1 MIRTRE
7 STKRDTES
15 SGQAV
20 VRAARVD
27 AQAALDLQRSA
38 GNAAVARLAGT
49 LARQPVVVE
58 DKAPPVLAGVAGSDV
73 ALRSS
78 PVGPRPHNRF
88 HNLVATL
95 QSDAHLVVEG
105 HEGKWMRVRV
115 ESGTALDRLTNRPT
129 NAAGL
134 TGYVSAELL
143 TRRDPPRPTTVD
155 PADYRSL
162 EAFSEAWPDRV
173 TSTERLEQLWL
184 GQSRAVWTKKA
195 LAAAGID
202 PKQWVPRAGFKHN
215 EQTFL
220 KVYRYYESLYLAD
233 NRLKWAAM
241 AKLAG
246 GEVYRGYRD
255 QILPNIKFG
264 AFLRSGDQSK
274 YTVLD
279 LVGDAYQVYAS
290 TLDIRLLEMQK
301 AIFMDLAWQ
310 HEAYREGGISALAA
324 ARARGELD
332 DGVLKAWKDIDSGEP
347 AKVNAGNKELLR
359 REQFEILQGGRG
371 GPNFYKLIQD
381 IPDNDMI
388 PEAMSEE
395 ARSPIPGGKP
405 FAAVVDDGDITKFE
419 DRWAW
424 IEKDMFPA
432 FERLDAATLRAL
444 VQKPLADLAS
454 R

>member
-1 MIRTRE
+1 
-7 STKRDTES
+7 
-15 SGQAV
+15 
-20 VRAARVD
+20 
-27 AQAALDLQRSA
+27 
-38 GNAAVARLAGT
+38 
-49 LARQPVVVE
+49 
-58 DKAPPVLAGVAGSDV
+58 
-73 ALRSS
+73 
-78 PVGPRPHNRF
+78 
-88 HNLVATL
+88 
-95 QSDAHLVVEG
+95 
-105 HEGKWMRVRV
+105 MRVRV

-129 NAAGL
+129 NASGL

-143 TRRDPPRPTTVD
+143 VRRDPPRPSTVD

-162 EAFSEAWPDRV
+162 DDFTAAWPDRV
-173 TSTERLEQLWL
+173 TSLEKLQQLWL
-184 GQSRAVWTKKA
+184 DQPRAVWTKKA

-202 PKQWVPRAGFKHN
+202 PQQWVPRAGFKHN

-220 KVYRYYESLYLAD
+220 KVYRYYESLYRAD
-233 NRLKWAAM
+233 NRLRWAAM

-255 QILPNIKFG
+255 QILPNMRFGKF
-264 AFLRSGDQSK
+264 LKSGSRDK

-279 LVGDAYQVYAS
+279 LAGDAYYHYAA

-310 HEAYREGGISALAA
+310 HQAYRDGGIKAIAA

-332 DGVLKAWKDIDSGEP
+332 DGLLKAWQDIDSGDP
-347 AKVNAGNKELLR
+347 TRVNAGNKELLR
-359 REQFEILQGGRG
+359 REQFEVLQGGAG
-371 GPNFYKLIQD
+371 GKGFYALIQD
-381 IPDNDMI
+381 IPDNDLI

-405 FAAVVDDGDITKFE
+405 FAAVVKGGDITKFA

-424 IEKDMFPA
+424 LERDMIPA
-432 FERLDAATLRAL
+432 FERLDAATLGSL
-444 VQKPLADLAS
+444 VQKPLADLAA